1 MSANPSDVAVCEK
14 CGATIYPEMIDAG
27 RAGKI
32 EGKLECPHCYRED
45 AQRSE
50 TASVETYDDTYDD
63 SYDDTLDGPSAEPLA
78 VPGLEEAPP
87 VISHPKKD
95 GPKVTYTGGGI
106 AFQRSYDEGQFKRPL
121 LTGSRNATRC
131 RTFHAKLTD
140 ASLAHLDDLVN
151 EWADSHE
158 DIEIKF
164 VTASM
169 GVVEG
174 KHADPHYILTCWY

>member
-1 MSANPSDVAVCEK
+1 MSSDASGVMTCEK
-14 CGATIYPEMIDAG
+14 CGATVYPEMIEAG
-27 RAGKI
+27 RAG
-32 EGKLECPHCYRED
+32 EFDGKLECPHCYRED
-45 AQRSE
+45 LGLESSQLTGSTIAE
-50 TASVETYDDTYDD
+50 T
-63 SYDDTLDGPSAEPLA
+63 LG
-78 VPGLEEAPP
+78 VPGIAEDSTAPP
-87 VISHPKKD
+87 PPPKKPE

-106 AFQRSYDEGQFKRPL
+106 AFQREYDEGNFKRPL

-140 ASLAHLDDLVN
+140 ASLAHLDDLIN

>member
-1 MSANPSDVAVCEK
+1 MSADPSDVATCEK
-14 CGATIYPEMIDAG
+14 CGATIYPEMIAAG
-27 RAGKI
+27 RAGTI

-45 AQRSE
+45 AQLATSAVAE
-50 TASVETYDDTYDD
+50 TR
-63 SYDDTLDGPSAEPLA
+63 AEPLA

-87 VISHPKKD
+87 AISPKKKD

-106 AFQRSYDEGQFKRPL
+106 AFQRAYDEGNFKRPL
-121 LTGSRNATRC
+121 LTASRNATRC

-140 ASLAHLDDLVN
+140 ASLAHLDDMIN